1 MSEMM
6 ISNNQSQE
14 TLLCEKPQNMNENTK
29 DVLDNTIQISR
40 KDFIRYIMRCMLD
53 YQKENNILGSS
64 IVNVKYLFDNIH
76 VFANVNNEF
85 FMVAKPVIVFYDK
98 PQDDPTLLF
107 YKTMKIG
114 EGEGEGVG
122 EEGTT
127 STNARKEQSLPK
139 QTVAHVHMILTGH
152 MSTLRSKDD
161 DDTEVYLDPSYEIDS
176 MEQKW
181 YFHSIKE
188 LLLALDTNVSDE
200 FRQQLVTSLIPQL
213 KVFHEMANSINT
225 GNLTFDEDNTYYH
238 AQADYVQTKL
248 AEWLLPTSLLSSS
261 SSLSPLS

>member
-1 MSEMM
+1 M
-6 ISNNQSQE
+6 ISNIQSQE
-14 TLLCEKPQNMNENTK
+14 TFLCEKPQNMNENTK
-29 DVLDNTIQISR
+29 DVLDNTIHISR

-114 EGEGEGVG
+114 EGE
-122 EEGTT
+122 EGTT
-127 STNARKEQSLPK
+127 STNARKEESLPK

-152 MSTLRSKDD
+152 MSSLRSKDD

-248 AEWLLPTSLLSSS
+248 AEWLLPTASPLSSS

>member
-1 MSEMM
+1 M
-6 ISNNQSQE
+6 ISNIQSQE
-14 TLLCEKPQNMNENTK
+14 TLLCEKPQNMHENTK

-114 EGEGEGVG
+114 EGEGVG

-152 MSTLRSKDD
+152 MSSLRSKDD

-213 KVFHEMANSINT
+213 KVFQEMANSINT

-248 AEWLLPTSLLSSS
+248 AEWLLPTSSPSP
-261 SSLSPLS
+261 SLSPLS